1 MKFIISGRNFE
12 VSDVLK
18 ERLIKK
24 IGKLAKFFN
33 PDTEVH
39 TTFSMEKNN
48 HVVEVTI
55 PFNGVVFRAEE
66 KNDDMFTS
74 IDKIVD
80 VLERQVRKNKT
91 KVEKK
96 IKSAPTKDSI
106 VSELEDSDT
115 DDKRLK
121 IVESKKY
128 SVKPMTLEE
137 ALMQLN
143 LEDDNFLVFSNAA
156 TKQVNVLYRLE
167 GGGVG
172 LVEPE

>member
-24 IGKLAKFFN
+24 VGKLAKFFN

-91 KVEKK
+91 RFEKK
-96 IKSAPTKDSI
+96 IKSAPAKDSI
-106 VSELEDSDT
+106 VSELKDSDT
-115 DDKRLK
+115 DDKRFK
-121 IVESKKY
+121 IVQSKKY

-143 LEDDNFLVFSNAA
+143 LEDDDFLVFSNAS
-156 TKQVNVLYRLE
+156 TKQVNLVYRLD
-167 GGGVG
+167 GGGFG